1 MRENKDIKNSE
12 YGHFLQSV
20 GNFVSVIV
28 TVISVHCNQSS
39 VSARYSAYD
48 FSAKSSSCCVLL
60 VNPFHAY
67 DTFLYPHETRGFL
80 TFSGGI
86 AMEHSPK
93 MSSKLAD
100 LNTYRLKNFNMYMKL
115 EEKFHICIVTLL
127 SDFISNL

>member
-12 YGHFLQSV
+12 YGHFLHSV

-28 TVISVHCNQSS
+28 TVISVQCNQCS

-48 FSAKSSSCCVLL
+48 FSTKSSSCCVSL

-67 DTFLYPHETRGFL
+67 DTFLWAPPPHETRGFL

-86 AMEHSPK
+86 AMEH
-93 MSSKLAD
+93 
-100 LNTYRLKNFNMYMKL
+100 
-115 EEKFHICIVTLL
+115 
-127 SDFISNL
+127 